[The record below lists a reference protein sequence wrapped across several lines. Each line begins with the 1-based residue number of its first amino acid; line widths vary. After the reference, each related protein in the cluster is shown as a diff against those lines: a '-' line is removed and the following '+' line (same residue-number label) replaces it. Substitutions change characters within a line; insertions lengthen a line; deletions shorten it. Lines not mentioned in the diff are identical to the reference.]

1 MDKIRVVELAIKPKH
16 APHLEWRQII
26 KISINLEVVIRV
38 MVLMDKIRL
47 VIFLKIVFKP
57 RNIEISSLILVIN
70 LRILMSGI
78 PDPAIQAEE
87 VAIKNPSREMAEIMI
102 ATGQTMVEEEG
113 MDTEQGA
120 VLEDIKTRQNTEV
133 KTTEGG
139 FSRTMIVL
147 LQIGVRVTMVDTRNA
162 VAEIAIKM
170 TSEAKME
177 EPTVVTNGVTMLC
190 LRVIIG
196 GMVKIMVGAI
206 RKSSEVSMILEAT
219 GMLEST
225 NAMIAT
231 VMAVIGVFNQVI
243 LLENVIMRI

>member
-1 MDKIRVVELAIKPKH
+1 
-16 APHLEWRQII
+16 
-26 KISINLEVVIRV
+26 

-47 VIFLKIVFKP
+47 VILLKIVFKP

-78 PDPAIQAEE
+78 PDPVIQVAEE
-87 VAIKNPSREMAEIMI
+87 VAIKNHSREMAEIMI
-102 ATGQTMVEEEG
+102 VTGQTMVEEEG

-170 TSEAKME
+170 NSEAKME
-177 EPTVVTNGVTMLC
+177 ELTVVVTNGVTMLC

-196 GMVKIMVGAI
+196 GMVKIMAVEVI
-206 RKSSEVSMILEAT
+206 KKSSEISMILEAT

-225 NAMIAT
+225 NEMIAM
-231 VMAVIGVFNQVI
+231 VMVVIGVFNQVI
-243 LLENVIMRI
+243 LLENVLMRI

>member
-1 MDKIRVVELAIKPKH
+1 
-16 APHLEWRQII
+16 
-26 KISINLEVVIRV
+26 

-47 VIFLKIVFKP
+47 VILLKIVFKP

-78 PDPAIQAEE
+78 PDPVIQVAEE
-87 VAIKNPSREMAEIMI
+87 VAIKNHSREMAEIMI
-102 ATGQTMVEEEG
+102 VTGQTMVGEEG

-147 LQIGVRVTMVDTRNA
+147 LQIGVRVTMADTRNA
-162 VAEIAIKM
+162 VVEIAIKM
-170 TSEAKME
+170 NSEAKME
-177 EPTVVTNGVTMLC
+177 ELTVVVTNGVTMLC
-190 LRVIIG
+190 LRGIIG
-196 GMVKIMVGAI
+196 GMMEIMAVEVI
-206 RKSSEVSMILEAT
+206 KKSSEISMILEAT

-225 NAMIAT
+225 NEMIAM

>member
-1 MDKIRVVELAIKPKH
+1 MVELAIKPKH
-16 APHLEWRQII
+16 APHLEWQQII

-38 MVLMDKIRL
+38 LDKIRL
-47 VIFLKIVFKP
+47 VILLKIVFKP

-78 PDPAIQAEE
+78 PDPVIQVEE
-87 VAIKNPSREMAEIMI
+87 VAIKNHPKEMGAEIMTV
-102 ATGQTMVEEEG
+102 TGQTMVEEA

-133 KTTEGG
+133 KTIEGG

-147 LQIGVRVTMVDTRNA
+147 LQIGVRVIMADTRNV

-177 EPTVVTNGVTMLC
+177 ELTVVTNGVTMLC
-190 LRVIIG
+190 LRGIIG
-196 GMVKIMVGAI
+196 GMVTIMAVEVI
-206 RKSSEVSMILEAT
+206 KKSSEISMILEEM
-219 GMLEST
+219 GMLE
-225 NAMIAT
+225 NINGMI
-231 VMAVIGVFNQVI
+231 VMMMVVIGVFNQAI
-243 LLENVIMRI
+243 LLENVLMKI